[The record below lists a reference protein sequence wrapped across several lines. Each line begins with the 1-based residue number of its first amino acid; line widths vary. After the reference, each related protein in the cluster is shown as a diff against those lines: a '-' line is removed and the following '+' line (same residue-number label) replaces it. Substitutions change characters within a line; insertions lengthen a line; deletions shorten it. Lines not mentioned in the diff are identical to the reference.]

1 MPAAPL
7 GLPAGRK
14 RRQSAAKRRA
24 RDLRT
29 GQDAT
34 PSSRLFG
41 RVRSHL
47 KESAVQL
54 AAEKQ
59 RNSDLVGEHFKLS

>member
-1 MPAAPL
+1 
-7 GLPAGRK
+7 
-14 RRQSAAKRRA
+14 
-24 RDLRT
+24 
-29 GQDAT
+29 
-34 PSSRLFG
+34 
-41 RVRSHL
+41 L